1 MCGARGQY
9 MLGVAPGLKCVF
21 FFFSSLGQSWVNN
34 VLFVP
39 RVEWGRR
46 RGCAHLCREGPQGW
60 RPLNEEGA
68 GRQKVLTPNPSSA
81 VRPAIIFTSAA

>member
-1 MCGARGQY
+1 MWGKGTIHAWGGPRFE
-9 MLGVAPGLKCVF
+9 MR

-68 GRQKVLTPNPSSA
+68 GRQKVLIPNPSSA

>member
-1 MCGARGQY
+1 MWGKGTIHAWGGPRFE
-9 MLGVAPGLKCVF
+9 MRF

-39 RVEWGRR
+39 RVEWGRL

>member
-1 MCGARGQY
+1 MWGRGTICAWGGPRFE
-9 MLGVAPGLKCVF
+9 MHF
-21 FFFSSLGQSWVNN
+21 FFPSLGQSWVNN

-39 RVEWGRR
+39 RVEWGRQ
-46 RGCAHLCREGPQGW
+46 RGCAHLCTEGPQGW